1 MGRVDEEALQPFL
14 DGHDHDSRD
23 ASLELPELSHRS
35 THHDHD
41 HDHNGNNTADPT
53 SLPSPPSSLGRPSGQ
68 SRFAEGKYVLDKP
81 PPPKRPAAYA
91 IIFMLGAQVFSASMN
106 VSIRLLEN
114 TSTQLHPLQILFVR
128 MSVTTLGITAWL
140 WKQNKPSNILG
151 KRENRKLLLVRAFGG
166 FLGVFGL
173 YYSLRYLN
181 LSEATVI
188 TFMMPLVASFGGYL
202 LLGSPISWL
211 EILLSVVSLCG
222 VLLVASPDAIF
233 SATVDAPATG
243 GPDAVNL
250 GSRIWA
256 LCVGLLG
263 VCGSAAAFLC
273 MSVIGKTENPLTV
286 VNYFAALCTVVSVV
300 ALLVLPSLG
309 FQAPGNVWEWTL
321 LFSSGLS
328 GFLMQFLITLSL
340 QAEKSLVAVNMVYT
354 QIVFALTLD
363 GIVFHTIPH
372 AVSLL
377 GCALIMGSAVFLAWQ
392 KTKAKKKAGNA
403 EEGGRRR

>member
-1 MGRVDEEALQPFL
+1 MGRGEEEESLQPFL
-14 DGHDHDSRD
+14 NGHDYDSRD
-23 ASLELPELSHRS
+23 ASLELPELSHRT
-35 THHDHD
+35 THNDNN
-41 HDHNGNNTADPT
+41 HNADSAL
-53 SLPSPPSSLGRPSGQ
+53 SLPSSSSRGPSEQ
-68 SRFAEGKYVLDKP
+68 FEFAEGKHVLEKP
-81 PPPKRPAAYA
+81 LPPKRPAAYA
-91 IIFMLGAQVFSASMN
+91 IAFMLGAQVFSASMN

-128 MSVTTLGITAWL
+128 MSITTLGITAWL
-140 WKQNKPSNILG
+140 WKQNKPDNILG

-202 LLGSPISWL
+202 LLGSPFSWL
-211 EILLSVVSLCG
+211 EILLSIVSLFG
-222 VLLVASPDAIF
+222 VLLVASPDAMF
-233 SATVDAPATG
+233 PAAETDATLNS
-243 GPDAVNL
+243 PDAVNL
-250 GSRIWA
+250 VSRIWA

-286 VNYFAALCTVVSVV
+286 VNYFAALCAVVSVV
-300 ALLVLPSLG
+300 ALIVLPGLG
-309 FQAPGNVWEWTL
+309 FQAPGNIWEWTL
-321 LFSSGLS
+321 LFFSGLS

-372 AVSLL
+372 VVSLL
-377 GCALIMGSAVFLAWQ
+377 GCALIMGSAVFLAWH
-392 KTKAKKKAGNA
+392 KTKARSKAGNP
-403 EEGGRRR
+403 EEGGGPRR

>member
-1 MGRVDEEALQPFL
+1 MGRLDEEALQPFL

-41 HDHNGNNTADPT
+41 HDHNNNTADPT
-53 SLPSPPSSLGRPSGQ
+53 SLPSPPSSLGSPSGQ
-68 SRFAEGKYVLDKP
+68 SRFAEGKYVLNKP

-106 VSIRLLEN
+106 
-114 TSTQLHPLQILFVR
+114 ILFVR

-151 KRENRKLLLVRAFGG
+151 KRENRKLLLLRAFGG

-202 LLGSPISWL
+202 LLGSLISWL
-211 EILLSVVSLCG
+211 EILLSVVSLFG

-250 GSRIWA
+250 VSRIWA

-286 VNYFAALCTVVSVV
+286 VNYFAALCTVVSVI
-300 ALLVLPSLG
+300 ALLVLPGLG
-309 FQAPGNVWEWTL
+309 FQAPGNVWEWAL

>member
-1 MGRVDEEALQPFL
+1 MGRGDEEAQQPFL
-14 DGHDHDSRD
+14 NGHHHGPRDG
-23 ASLELPELSHRS
+23 SLELPELNHRS
-35 THHDHD
+35 THHDD
-41 HDHNGNNTADPT
+41 NDTADSI
-53 SLPSPPSSLGRPSGQ
+53 SLSSLPSSLGSSEQ
-68 SRFAEGKYVLDKP
+68 SQFAEDKFVLDKT

-91 IIFMLGAQVFSASMN
+91 IAFMLGAQVFSASMN
-106 VSIRLLEN
+106 
-114 TSTQLHPLQILFVR
+114 ILFVR
-128 MSVTTLGITAWL
+128 MSVTTLGITTWL
-140 WKQNKPSNILG
+140 WKQNKPNNILG

-202 LLGSPISWL
+202 LLGSPFSWV
-211 EILLSVVSLCG
+211 EILLSVVSLFG

-233 SATVDAPATG
+233 SAAESGDTTTDG
-243 GPDAVNL
+243 SNAVNL
-250 GSRIWA
+250 VSRIWA
-256 LCVGLLG
+256 LCIGLLG

-286 VNYFAALCTVVSVV
+286 VNYFAALCTVVSFV
-300 ALLVLPSLG
+300 ALIVLPGLG

-321 LFSSGLS
+321 LFFSGLS

-372 AVSLL
+372 VVSLL

-392 KTKAKKKAGNA
+392 KTKAKNKAENA
-403 EEGGRRR
+403 EEGGPRR